1 MASFA
6 TLDLKTKIVTYKCEL
21 CGDEY
26 YDTNPDL
33 GEDSLD
39 KCEVCWADSNE
50 TIIHHYQGSIYCE
63 QDLERAKVE
72 GWHSV

>member
-1 MASFA
+1 MLKSPPLMCEECERVASFA

-33 GEDSLD
+33 EGE
-39 KCEVCWADSNE
+39 SN
-50 TIIHHYQGSIYCE
+50 
-63 QDLERAKVE
+63 V
-72 GWHSV
+72 